1 MMKRLC
7 IVAFS
12 VILVCSLAI
21 LAGCQKASEQ
31 TSSVKGKTTE
41 TSAGYSATAL
51 NGASIGKLIY
61 EEMPYTKWALWP
73 GKGKL
78 FRGTEPHGFYITV
91 YVNNIG
97 LESIKRANGMADNSI
112 VLKENYNA
120 DKQLTSVTVM
130 QKAKGYD
137 PDGGDW
143 FWVRF
148 GPDSKVTAEGKVI
161 MCLGCHTVAKDND
174 FIYTGK
180 VTAKGPPGHGAP
192 GYGKTAPGYS
202 APGYGK
208 SAPGY
213 GKTAPGYGKTAPG
226 YGAPGYGKSA
236 PGYK

>member
-12 VILVCSLAI
+12 IILVCSLAI

-41 TSAGYSATAL
+41 TSAGYGATAL

-61 EEMPYTKWALWP
+61 EEKPYTEWALWP

-78 FRGTEPHGFYITV
+78 SKGTEPHGIYITV
-91 YVNNIG
+91 YVNNIA

-130 QKAKGYD
+130 QKAKGYN
-137 PDGGDW
+137 PEGGDW

-161 MCLGCHTVAKDND
+161 MCLGCHTVAQNND

-180 VTAKGPPGHGAP
+180 VTATGPPGHGAP
-192 GYGKTAPGYS
+192 GYGKP
-202 APGYGK
+202 
-208 SAPGY
+208 
-213 GKTAPGYGKTAPG
+213 APG

-236 PGYK
+236 PGYGESAPGYGKSAPGYGKSAPGYGAPGYK